1 MILSRVL
8 QNRGTL
14 FQITVSRKTTGRR
27 HRNLSPGDWQNI
39 FFQEATGPLNEGE
52 KLQEQPCIR
61 KGTLLA

>member
-8 QNRGTL
+8 RKRGTL

-27 HRNLSPGDWQNI
+27 HRSQSLVDWQNI

-52 KLQEQPCIR
+52 RLQKQRCIR